1 MFEIINKVNEKSILF
16 RKIITSANA
25 IVGIFKI
32 ILAII
37 SNSLLL
43 FIYSFY
49 NVSMSIAKRTS
60 VREKQ
65 KYNYENFYFC
75 GIIVLISSIS
85 YILYSDYIYFNGS
98 NSEYHLYVSIG
109 IATLAFYHITMAI
122 IGLIKAKKRKDLQTK
137 TINLTNLASAF
148 ISMSMTQTALL
159 SVKLTDDV
167 SKYNAVGGIIFGI
180 LALVVGIYMITYT
193 IYIKSKEQE

>member
-1 MFEIINKVNEKSILF
+1 MLNKVNEKLILF
-16 RKIITSANA
+16 RKTITSANA
-25 IVGIFKI
+25 IVGLFKI
-32 ILAII
+32 VLAII
-37 SNSLLL
+37 SKSLLL

-65 KYNYENFYFC
+65 NHKYENFYFC
-75 GIIVLISSIS
+75 GIIVVISSIS

-98 NSEYHLYVSIG
+98 NSKYNLYVSIG

-122 IGLIKAKKRKDLQTK
+122 IGLVNSKRRKNLQTK

-159 SVKLTDDV
+159 SSKVNEDM
-167 SKYNAVGGIIFGI
+167 SKYNAIGGIAFGI
-180 LALVVGIYMITYT
+180 LALIVGIYMIIYT

>member
-1 MFEIINKVNEKSILF
+1 MLNKVNEKLILF
-16 RKIITSANA
+16 RKTITSANA
-25 IVGIFKI
+25 IVGLFKI
-32 ILAII
+32 VLAII
-37 SNSLLL
+37 SKSLLL

-60 VREKQ
+60 VREKENH
-65 KYNYENFYFC
+65 KYENFYFC

-98 NSEYHLYVSIG
+98 NSKYNLYVSIG

-122 IGLIKAKKRKDLQTK
+122 IGLVNSKRRKNLQTK

-159 SVKLTDDV
+159 SSKVNEDM
-167 SKYNAVGGIIFGI
+167 SKYNAIGGIGFGI
-180 LALVVGIYMITYT
+180 FALIVGIYMIIYT

>member
-1 MFEIINKVNEKSILF
+1 MLNKVNEKLILF
-16 RKIITSANA
+16 RKTITSANA
-25 IVGIFKI
+25 IVGLFKI
-32 ILAII
+32 VLAII
-37 SNSLLL
+37 SKSLLL

-65 KYNYENFYFC
+65 NHKYENFYFC
-75 GIIVLISSIS
+75 GIIVVISSIS

-98 NSEYHLYVSIG
+98 NSKYNLYVSIG

-122 IGLIKAKKRKDLQTK
+122 IGLVNSKRRKNLQTK

-159 SVKLTDDV
+159 SSKVNEDM
-167 SKYNAVGGIIFGI
+167 SKYNAIGGIGFGI
-180 LALVVGIYMITYT
+180 LALIVGIYMIIYT

>member
-1 MFEIINKVNEKSILF
+1 MLNKVNEKLILF
-16 RKIITSANA
+16 RKTITSANA
-25 IVGIFKI
+25 IVGLFKI
-32 ILAII
+32 VLAII
-37 SNSLLL
+37 SKSLLL

-65 KYNYENFYFC
+65 NHKYENFYFC
-75 GIIVLISSIS
+75 GIIVVISSIS

-98 NSEYHLYVSIG
+98 NSKYNLYISIG

-122 IGLIKAKKRKDLQTK
+122 IGLVNSKRRKNLQTK

-159 SVKLTDDV
+159 SSKVNEDM
-167 SKYNAVGGIIFGI
+167 SKYNAIGGIVFGI
-180 LALVVGIYMITYT
+180 LALIVGIYMIIYT

>member
-1 MFEIINKVNEKSILF
+1 MLNKINEKLILF
-16 RKIITSANA
+16 RKAITSANA
-25 IVGIFKI
+25 IVGLFKI
-32 ILAII
+32 VLAII

-65 KYNYENFYFC
+65 NHKYENFYFC
-75 GIIVLISSIS
+75 GIIVLISSVS

-98 NSEYHLYVSIG
+98 NSKYNLYVSIG

-122 IGLIKAKKRKDLQTK
+122 IGLVNAKRRKDLQTK

-159 SVKLTDDV
+159 SSKVNEDM
-167 SKYNAVGGIIFGI
+167 SKYNAIGGIIFGI
-180 LALVVGIYMITYT
+180 LALIVGIYMIIYT

>member
-1 MFEIINKVNEKSILF
+1 MLNKVNEKLILF
-16 RKIITSANA
+16 RKTITSANA
-25 IVGIFKI
+25 IVGLFKI
-32 ILAII
+32 VLAII
-37 SNSLLL
+37 SKSLLL

-65 KYNYENFYFC
+65 NYKYENFYFC

-85 YILYSDYIYFNGS
+85 YILYSDYIYFNES
-98 NSEYHLYVSIG
+98 NSKYNLYVSIG

-122 IGLIKAKKRKDLQTK
+122 IGLVNAKRRKDLQTK

-159 SVKLTDDV
+159 SSKVNEDM
-167 SKYNAVGGIIFGI
+167 SKYNAIGGIVFGI
-180 LALVVGIYMITYT
+180 LALIVGIYMIIYT

>member
-1 MFEIINKVNEKSILF
+1 MLSKVNEKLILF
-16 RKIITSANA
+16 KKTITSANA
-25 IVGIFKI
+25 IVGLFKI
-32 ILAII
+32 VLAII
-37 SNSLLL
+37 SKSLLL

-65 KYNYENFYFC
+65 NHKYENFYFC
-75 GIIVLISSIS
+75 GIIVVISSIS

-98 NSEYHLYVSIG
+98 NSKYNLYVSIG

-122 IGLIKAKKRKDLQTK
+122 IGLVNSKRRKNLQTK

-159 SVKLTDDV
+159 SSKVNEDM
-167 SKYNAVGGIIFGI
+167 SKYNAIGGIVFGI
-180 LALVVGIYMITYT
+180 LALIVGIYMIIYT

>member
-1 MFEIINKVNEKSILF
+1 MLNKVNEKLILF
-16 RKIITSANA
+16 RKTIISANA
-25 IVGIFKI
+25 IVGLFKI
-32 ILAII
+32 VLAII
-37 SNSLLL
+37 SKSLLL

-65 KYNYENFYFC
+65 NHKYENFYFC
-75 GIIVLISSIS
+75 GIIVVISSIS

-98 NSEYHLYVSIG
+98 NSKYNLYVSIG

-122 IGLIKAKKRKDLQTK
+122 IGLVNSKRRKNLQTK

-159 SVKLTDDV
+159 SSKVNEDM
-167 SKYNAVGGIIFGI
+167 SKYNAIGGIGFGI
-180 LALVVGIYMITYT
+180 LALIVGIYMIIYT

>member
-1 MFEIINKVNEKSILF
+1 MLNKINEKSILF
-16 RKIITSANA
+16 KKVITSTNS

-65 KYNYENFYFC
+65 NHKYENFYFC
-75 GIIVLISSIS
+75 GIIVLVSSIS

-98 NSEYHLYVSIG
+98 NSEYNLYVSIG

-122 IGLIKAKKRKDLQTK
+122 IGLIKAKKRKDLKTK
-137 TINLTNLASAF
+137 TINLTNLASSF
-148 ISMSMTQTALL
+148 ISMSMTQTALI
-159 SVKLTDDV
+159 SVKSNDDM
-167 SKYNAVGGIIFGI
+167 SKYNAIGGILFGI
-180 LALVVGIYMITYT
+180 LALIVGIYMIIYT
-193 IYIKSKEQE
+193 VYIKSKE

>member
-1 MFEIINKVNEKSILF
+1 MLNKVNEKLILF
-16 RKIITSANA
+16 RKAITSANA
-25 IVGIFKI
+25 IVGLFKI
-32 ILAII
+32 VLAII
-37 SNSLLL
+37 SKSLLL

-65 KYNYENFYFC
+65 NHKYENFYFC

-98 NSEYHLYVSIG
+98 NSKYNLYVSIG

-122 IGLIKAKKRKDLQTK
+122 IGLVNSKRRKNLQTK

-159 SVKLTDDV
+159 SSKVNEDM
-167 SKYNAVGGIIFGI
+167 SKYNAIGGIGFGI
-180 LALVVGIYMITYT
+180 LALIVGIYMIIYT

>member
-1 MFEIINKVNEKSILF
+1 MLNKVNEKLILF
-16 RKIITSANA
+16 RKAITSANA
-25 IVGIFKI
+25 IAGLFKI
-32 ILAII
+32 VLAII

-65 KYNYENFYFC
+65 NHKYENFYFC
-75 GIIVLISSIS
+75 GIIVVISSIS

-98 NSEYHLYVSIG
+98 NSKYNLYVSIG

-122 IGLIKAKKRKDLQTK
+122 IGLVNSKRRKNLQTK

-159 SVKLTDDV
+159 SSKVNEDM
-167 SKYNAVGGIIFGI
+167 SKYNAIGGIVFGI
-180 LALVVGIYMITYT
+180 LALIVGIYMIIYT

>member
-1 MFEIINKVNEKSILF
+1 MLNKVNEKLILF
-16 RKIITSANA
+16 RKTITSVNA
-25 IVGIFKI
+25 IVGICKI

-37 SNSLLL
+37 SKSLLL

-60 VREKQ
+60 VRKKQ
-65 KYNYENFYFC
+65 NYKYENFYFC

-85 YILYSDYIYFNGS
+85 YILYSDYIYFNES
-98 NSEYHLYVSIG
+98 NSKYNLYVSIG

-122 IGLIKAKKRKDLQTK
+122 IGLVNAKRRKDLQTK

-159 SVKLTDDV
+159 SSKVNEDM
-167 SKYNAVGGIIFGI
+167 SKYNAIGGIVFGI
-180 LALVVGIYMITYT
+180 LALIVGIYMIIYT

>member
-1 MFEIINKVNEKSILF
+1 MLKVNEKLILF
-16 RKIITSANA
+16 RKTITSANA
-25 IVGIFKI
+25 IVGLFKI
-32 ILAII
+32 VLAII

-65 KYNYENFYFC
+65 NHKYENFYFC

-98 NSEYHLYVSIG
+98 NSRYNLYVSIG
-109 IATLAFYHITMAI
+109 IATFAFYHITMAI
-122 IGLIKAKKRKDLQTK
+122 IGLVNARRRKNLQTK

-159 SVKLTDDV
+159 SSKVNEDM
-167 SKYNAVGGIIFGI
+167 SKYNAIGGIVFGI
-180 LALVVGIYMITYT
+180 LALIVGIYMIIYT

>member
-1 MFEIINKVNEKSILF
+1 MLNKVNEKLILF
-16 RKIITSANA
+16 RKTITSANA
-25 IVGIFKI
+25 IVGLIKI

-37 SNSLLL
+37 SKSLLL

-65 KYNYENFYFC
+65 NYKYENFYFC

-85 YILYSDYIYFNGS
+85 YILYSDYIYFNES
-98 NSEYHLYVSIG
+98 NSKYNLYVSIG

-122 IGLIKAKKRKDLQTK
+122 IGLVNAKRRKDLQTK

-159 SVKLTDDV
+159 SSKVNEDM
-167 SKYNAVGGIIFGI
+167 SKYNAIGGIVFGI
-180 LALVVGIYMITYT
+180 LALIVGIYMIIYT